1 MNKTKKVFLLNSLTL
16 GILCC
21 ISNAHALTEMTDG
34 DMRVVDG
41 QDGIQAAVSYS
52 QVEVDQL
59 YWQDQAGN
67 STGDGEVSLSMNA
80 NDITFTR
87 GNVPADQDLGVVM
100 DINTGS
106 TADANSTAGID
117 LNVRTR
123 LGHIEA
129 ESLKICESSGCTTN
143 DKSMGRLEIDS
154 SAESNFRISTT
165 DGLFNKDA
173 VAELDI
179 GVKGVDVALVQKQS
193 ASVENALLMKDLNF
207 NFSGKGNMYVDDVEG
222 FVLRTGA
229 DGYAD
234 FNRVDSNGDGNLDK
248 PGLNLEFMMRDS
260 NGKEMGLLRAGANGR
275 MVNGQVQ
282 FRGVDD
288 SEAASILGTAN
299 GTATTNS
306 NAGSTGVAFRLVGEF
321 TNDQDNIDNPTTLEL
336 GGAGNYAYGIRFSN
350 LTPLVTRQ
358 GINDGQAESASVD
371 AALNTDRAL
380 LDTGSVYFNLV
391 DSNEISLPVNTR
403 LTEVTLGNSN
413 NPIATEDDFKQTIA
427 NTANGE
433 DNPYSVV
440 TSIRGLSFEALSRR
454 GEFIATED
462 VTDSSKIPT
471 SSAKWGLGLPIYNMN
486 SNFAFYGKTS
496 NGSTDGDYVIS
507 RSPAGVITSKA
518 ISGSERL
525 GFSGSISTTGRN
537 DDGSKTTSILLID
550 GGDNSNYENGVTK
563 PTDYYFGL
571 RNIDMLLNGYGSI
584 GFEDGQLN
592 VSMPKILMVM
602 STELAAGYL
611 PGAKY
616 KNCGANQCYA
626 PSDGFTR
633 DDDVLI
639 GLKMRLGGSIN
650 MALIPR
656 SDFASQDELVDGA
669 NKLSFIGVFELDSE
683 LGNSIQILDPVDKST
698 IGFDNISGSLAFDNS
713 IAVNRDSVDFNIGLQ
728 FNPNKQKDE
737 VFRVRDINFYPAANN
752 TVGSAQRL
760 GEMAITGG
768 RLNSSLS
775 ITPRDGAFQF

>member
-106 TADANSTAGID
+106 TAGANSTAGID

-154 SAESNFRISTT
+154 STESNFRISTT

-260 NGKEMGLLRAGANGR
+260 NGNEMGLLRAGANGR

-336 GGAGNYAYGIRFSN
+336 GGAGNYAYGIRFGN
-350 LTPLVTRQ
+350 LTPLVTRK
-358 GINDGQAESASVD
+358 GVNDGQVESASVD
-371 AALNTDRAL
+371 ADVNTDRAF

-413 NPIATEDDFKQTIA
+413 NPIATEDDFKQTIV
-427 NTANGE
+427 NTPSGE
-433 DNPYSVV
+433 ENPHSIV
-440 TSIRGLSFEALSRR
+440 TAIRGLSFEALSRR

-462 VTDSSKIPT
+462 VTGAKAPT
-471 SSAKWGLGLPIYNMN
+471 SVANWGLGLPIYNMD

-496 NGSTDGDYVIS
+496 NGATGGDYIVTKDQSTGLIS
-507 RSPAGVITSKA
+507 ATS
-518 ISGSERL
+518 ISNSERL

-537 DDGSKTTSILLID
+537 NDGSKTTSILLID
-550 GGDNSNYENGVTK
+550 GGPNANDDGR
-563 PTDYYFGL
+563 PTDYYIGL

-584 GFEDGQLN
+584 GFEEGQLN

-602 STELAAGYL
+602 STEIAGGYL

-616 KNCGANQCYA
+616 KTCISGAQCYA
-626 PSDGFTR
+626 PSDGFAR

-656 SDFASQDELVDGA
+656 SEFSSQDELVDGS
-669 NKLSFIGVFELDSE
+669 NKLSFVGVFELDSA

-698 IGFDNISGSLAFDNS
+698 IGFDQLSGTMAFDNS

-728 FNPNKQKDE
+728 FNPNRHKEE
-737 VFRVRDINFYPAANN
+737 VFRVRDINFYPSVNG
-752 TVGSAQRL
+752 TVGNPQRL